1 MSEDGNS
8 VDSVET
14 GEGEAPNTTFDYAD
28 MDFSFVKDKFQAEG
42 RSPMEALIEQSK
54 SYDNLEKRF
63 GSFTGAP
70 ENYEL
75 SFNEDM
81 QKIVEERGLQLL
93 DVEHPRV
100 QLLFEK
106 GKELGL
112 NQEGMNTLLELD
124 LMDKMAEQDA
134 WNEFKQEQIEALGR
148 DGQQRLDAM
157 DSWAKANMGDHYE
170 DFLALAQDA
179 AGVQALEKLINM
191 TQNAPVVEAAATPA
205 PAITMEEIQAEQFKL
220 DEYGNRLSQSSPE
233 HRAKIAKMYEQL
245 ERQQR

>member
-8 VDSVET
+8 VESVET
-14 GEGEAPNTTFDYAD
+14 GEGEAPSTTFDYAD

-54 SYDNLEKRF
+54 SYDSLEKRF

-70 ENYEL
+70 DNYEIAL
-75 SFNEDM
+75 SEEM
-81 QKIVEERGLQLL
+81 QQIADERGISLL
-93 DVEHPRV
+93 DTDHPRV

-124 LMDKMAEQDA
+124 LMDKMSEQDA
-134 WNEFKQEQIEALGR
+134 WNEYRQEQIEALGR
-148 DGQQRLDAM
+148 DGKQRLDSI
-157 DSWAKANMGDHYE
+157 DSWAKANMNDDY
-170 DFLALAQDA
+170 DAFISMAQDA
-179 AGVQALEKLINM
+179 ASFAALEKLVNM
-191 TQNAPVVEAAATPA
+191 TQNAPVVEQAATPA
-205 PAITMEEIQAEQFKL
+205 PSITMDEIQAEQFKL

-233 HRAKIAKMYEQL
+233 HRAKIQKMYEQL